1 MREKALG
8 MSRNSLKIGMILLLA
23 IAASMLATAF
33 PAPAF
38 AKAEA
43 VEDGESDEGAPA
55 PTATPTAAPS
65 SPTDSNPAAAAGTGQ
80 ASKSLNP
87 NIGSQTGLLLPR
99 FVSLRTAEVNARTGP
114 GKRYPIDWVYKR
126 KNLPV
131 QVVDEFG
138 TWRKIREH
146 DGTESWIHQTMVS
159 GKDTALVV
167 TNEALLYDSNS
178 KRSRPIARLQSG
190 LIAEVVRCQDSR
202 CQLQI
207 ANQRGWVGKAD
218 LWGALIG
225 H

>member
-8 MSRNSLKIGMILLLA
+8 MSRNSLKIWMILLLA
-23 IAASMLATAF
+23 IAASMLATAA
-33 PAPAF
+33 APAF
-38 AKAEA
+38 AKTES
-43 VEDGESDEGAPA
+43 VEDGESDEGAAPAPA
-55 PTATPTAAPS
+55 PTA
-65 SPTDSNPAAAAGTGQ
+65 SNPAAAAGAGQ

-87 NIGSQTGLLLPR
+87 NVGSQTGLPLPR

-138 TWRKIREH
+138 TWRKIRER

-190 LIAEVVRCQDSR
+190 LIAEVVRCQDDR

-207 ANQRGWVGKAD
+207 ANQRGWVAKAD

>member
-1 MREKALG
+1 
-8 MSRNSLKIGMILLLA
+8 MSRNSRKIGMILLLA
-23 IAASMLATAF
+23 IAASMLATAAPA

-43 VEDGESDEGAPA
+43 VEDGESDEGAAPA
-55 PTATPTAAPS
+55 PTAAPS

-87 NIGSQTGLLLPR
+87 NVGSQTGLPLPR

-167 TNEALLYDSNS
+167 TNEALLYDRNS

-190 LIAEVVRCQDSR
+190 LIAEVVRCQDDR

-225 H
+225 R

>member
-1 MREKALG
+1 MREKALR
-8 MSRNSLKIGMILLLA
+8 MSRKGRKIWMILLLA
-23 IAASMLATAF
+23 FAVSILAT

-43 VEDGESDEGAPA
+43 AEESESDDVPASSASPSGNPGA
-55 PTATPTAAPS
+55 
-65 SPTDSNPAAAAGTGQ
+65 PAAAAGTGQ

-87 NIGSQTGLLLPR
+87 NIGSQTGLPLPR

-138 TWRKIREH
+138 TWRKIRER

-167 TNEALLYDSNS
+167 TNEALLYDGNS
-178 KRSRPIARLQSG
+178 KRSRPIARLQSD

-202 CQLQI
+202 CQVQI
-207 ANQRGWVGKAD
+207 ANQRGWAGKAD